1 MKVGSRIEV
10 ITGSLA
16 YAPAA
21 SAVPVAPAAPDPAI
35 APPFKKA
42 AAAAIPKRP
51 AIHGIAIPQIAPVDS
66 PLLLFFVTGVKIV
79 LFLLDVGTAL
89 F

>member
-1 MKVGSRIEV
+1 MKVGSGIEV
-10 ITGSLA
+10 VTGALA

-21 SAVPVAPAAPDPAI
+21 PAAPATPAAPAVPAAPAAPDPAI

-42 AAAAIPKRP
+42 AAAAIPRRP

-66 PLLLFFVTGVKIV
+66 PLLLF
-79 LFLLDVGTAL
+79 L
-89 F
+89 